1 MLPDTQHFQVPT
13 FTPLPLLKPLGRAPK
28 VFDFVIASFFYSILI
43 ANATWNQYQEP
54 TVRTQRPAK
63 AEKIPRTP
71 RTPGPPRTP
80 RAPGPPRTPRTPGAS
95 RTPFSDPNFPNYSSS
110 KTRNASMGK
119 FFLNEFVTLSM
130 FSRQEAIWE
139 AVLCHLLDMGEFD
152 SQ

>member
-28 VFDFVIASFFYSILI
+28 VFDFVIASVFYSILI

-63 AEKIPRTP
+63 ADKIPRTP
-71 RTPGPPRTP
+71 KTPGPPRPP
-80 RAPGPPRTPRTPGAS
+80 RTPGPPRTPRTPGAS
-95 RTPFSDPNFPNYSSS
+95 RTPFSDPNFPNYSAS

-119 FFLNEFVTLSM
+119 LFSELMKICKSLWEFFAHEGARSLVWVTL
-130 FSRQEAIWE
+130 
-139 AVLCHLLDMGEFD
+139 
-152 SQ
+152 